1 MSNPII
7 AVNHVYKSFAVPIKG
22 QRGLKSL
29 FFRQNRQ
36 VEVLKDVNFS
46 INEGEFVGYIGPNG
60 AGKSTTI
67 KLLTGIL
74 YPTEGEVTVLGSNP
88 NTQRYEYT
96 YHIGVV
102 FGQRSLLEYDIPVID
117 SFLLYKA
124 IYELDEKNYR
134 KRLDNFIEILQLQ
147 ELLHIPVR
155 KLSLGQRMR
164 CEIAA
169 SLLHHPKVV
178 FLDEPTIGL
187 DALAKQEIRLF
198 LKQINETENVTI
210 ILTTHD
216 MDDIEELCERV
227 IFINEG
233 QIIYDG
239 PLDQLK
245 SRYATHKDVEI
256 TYEEQVAIPAEF
268 QHLLKSANGQT
279 YVFSVTY
286 SEAVH
291 IVPALLKLGQA
302 HDVSIHEQRL
312 EDVVK
317 IIYQNHDGLA

>member
-1 MSNPII
+1 MTQPII
-7 AVNHVYKSFAVPIKG
+7 EVQHVSKSFAVPVKG

-29 FFRQNRQ
+29 FYRKNRQ
-36 VEVLKDVNFS
+36 VEVLQDLNFT
-46 INEGEFVGYIGPNG
+46 INEAEFIGYIGPNG

-74 YPTEGEVTVLGSNP
+74 YPSQGDVRVLGYNP
-88 NTQRYEYT
+88 HRQRYEYT

-124 IYELDEKNYR
+124 IYELNEQNFR

-169 SLLHHPKVV
+169 SLLHNPQVV

-233 QIIYDG
+233 RIIYDG
-239 PLDQLK
+239 NLKRLK
-245 SRYATHKDVEI
+245 SKYTTHKDVEI
-256 TYEEQVAIPAEF
+256 AYEEPVAIPADY
-268 QHLLKSANGQT
+268 QHLVKSANGRR

-291 IVPALLKLGQA
+291 IVPALLKLGKA

-312 EDVVK
+312 EDVIK
-317 IIYQNHDGLA
+317 IIYQNHDGLT

>member
-1 MSNPII
+1 MSEPLI
-7 AVNHVYKSFAVPIKG
+7 HVENVTKTFAVPEKG
-22 QRGLKSL
+22 QTGLKSL
-29 FFRQNRQ
+29 FYRKTRK
-36 VEVLKDVNFS
+36 VDVIKDVSFS
-46 INEGEFVGYIGPNG
+46 VAPGEFIGYIGPNG

-74 YPTEGEVTVLGSNP
+74 FPTDGQVRVLGYEPYND
-88 NTQRYEYT
+88 RYRYT
-96 YHIGVV
+96 YNIGVV

-124 IYELDEKNYR
+124 IYELKDDFYEARIKEFADI
-134 KRLDNFIEILQLQ
+134 LDLH
-147 ELLHIPVR
+147 ELFHIPVR

-169 SLLHHPKVV
+169 SLLHGPKVV

-187 DALAKQEIRLF
+187 DALAKQEIRQF
-198 LKQINETENVTI
+198 LMRINETEQVTI

-239 PLDQLK
+239 PLATLK
-245 SRYATHKDVEI
+245 RRFVTSKDVEI
-256 TYEEQVAIPAEF
+256 VYGHPIDIP
-268 QHLLKSANGQT
+268 QHVESLVKQRDGLKVVFGVPSEDVVNQLHELL
-279 YVFSVTY
+279 
-286 SEAVH
+286 H
-291 IVPALLKLGQA
+291 LGDPR
-302 HDVSIHEQRL
+302 DVSIHEPSL

-317 IIYQNHDGLA
+317 IIYRNHELR